1 MGRFDEADTD
11 FDQAKALQPDQ
22 NFSVVARGIPLVQK
36 NELGKALETV
46 RDRLKH
52 TPNAPVLNYPLAEIL
67 IREGARPGAREFQE
81 ALDAAQRA
89 VHFKPDFAQ
98 AYDVLRVLYL
108 RSGRT
113 SQAVAAS
120 RLALKADPND
130 STAVYHLIACLRKEG
145 DSRELPQLV
154 KKLAEMTAAARER
167 DAATNR
173 YKLVEEEVGATSPAH
188 SN

>member
-52 TPNAPVLNYPLAEIL
+52 TPNDPVLNYLLAEIL

-98 AYDVLRVLYL
+98 AYDVLSVLYL

-120 RLALKADPND
+120 RLALKADASD
-130 STAVYHLIACLRKEG
+130 STAVYHLIACLRKQG
-145 DSRELPQLV
+145 GSRELPQLV

-173 YKLVEEEVGATSPAH
+173 YKLVEEEAGATSPAH